1 MFIINKKLLIVL
13 LALLIGLYSIHVS
26 QQFMNT
32 VSESERKQV
41 ELWAE
46 AIKVISQSD
55 GEPGTDYVFIHNVVE
70 SNTSVPCILINEIG
84 EILSFKNV
92 SEESISTPEKLEKEL
107 KKMRDQNNPI
117 EIDIPGEETLYMY
130 YDDSNVQKILKK
142 FPFYQILAIT
152 LLIGLIYY
160 VITTSNKSEQNKVWI
175 GMAKETAHQL
185 GTPISGLLGWVE
197 ILKVEKPNIAEE
209 IEKEVIRLEK
219 ISNRFS
225 KIGTKENKNSIVD
238 IQDIIEGCID
248 YASRRASKNIR
259 IVEANRVSDKIY
271 AKMSKIL
278 WEWVIENLIRNSVD
292 AVGEQGIIEVETQ
305 IIERKICVDVKD
317 NGKGIA
323 PINHKKIF
331 RPGYTTK
338 NRGWG
343 LGLSLCKRIIEDYY
357 HGKIFVLS
365 SDIGKGTTIRIQL
378 KQFSL

>member
-13 LALLIGLYSIHVS
+13 FALLIGLYSIYVS

-92 SEESISTPEKLEKEL
+92 PEESISTPEKLESEL
-107 KKMRDQNNPI
+107 KKMRAQNNPI

-130 YDDSNVQKILKK
+130 YDDSNVQKVLKK

-152 LLIGLIYY
+152 LLLGLIYY
-160 VITTSNKSEQNKVWI
+160 VIATSNKSEQNKVWI

-197 ILKVEKPNIAEE
+197 ILKVENPNIAGE

-225 KIGTKENKNSIVD
+225 KIGTREDKNSIVD

-248 YASRRASKNIR
+248 YASRRASKNIK
-259 IVEANRVSDKIY
+259 IVEVNHVPDKIY
-271 AKMSKIL
+271 AKMSKTL

-305 IIERKICVDVKD
+305 IIEGKICVDVKD

-323 PINHKKIF
+323 PINHKKVF

-378 KQFSL
+378 KQYI

>member
-1 MFIINKKLLIVL
+1 
-13 LALLIGLYSIHVS
+13 
-26 QQFMNT
+26 
-32 VSESERKQV
+32 
-41 ELWAE
+41 
-46 AIKVISQSD
+46 
-55 GEPGTDYVFIHNVVE
+55 
-70 SNTSVPCILINEIG
+70 
-84 EILSFKNV
+84 
-92 SEESISTPEKLEKEL
+92 
-107 KKMRDQNNPI
+107 
-117 EIDIPGEETLYMY
+117 MY
-130 YDDSNVQKILKK
+130 YDDSNVQKVLKK

-152 LLIGLIYY
+152 LLLGLIYY
-160 VITTSNKSEQNKVWI
+160 VIATSNKSEQNKVWI

-197 ILKVEKPNIAEE
+197 ILKVENPNIAGE
-209 IEKEVIRLEK
+209 IEREVIRLEK

-225 KIGTKENKNSIVD
+225 KIGTREDKNSIVD

-248 YASRRASKNIR
+248 YASRRASKNIK
-259 IVEANRVSDKIY
+259 IVEVNHVPDKIY
-271 AKMSKIL
+271 AKMSKTL

-305 IIERKICVDVKD
+305 IIEGNICVDVKD

-323 PINHKKIF
+323 PINHKKVF

-378 KQFSL
+378 KQYI